1 MIILTIGA
9 VSASDA
15 ILDYITRLTMASREH
30 EAVAV
35 GISPR
40 GALFLER
47 TARARAYLEDRDY
60 AGATDKFTVTATFTQ
75 YNAIERIEIP
85 EEVISGAV
93 ESDESLIGS
102 LIPGL

>member
-1 MIILTIGA
+1 MQSL
-9 VSASDA
+9 
-15 ILDYITRLTMASREH
+15 LEKQDYL
-30 EAVAV
+30 
-35 GISPR
+35 
-40 GALFLER
+40 
-47 TARARAYLEDRDY
+47 
-60 AGATDKFTVTATFTQ
+60 GATDKFTVTATFTQ